1 MPPPMT
7 TSGIKATSTPGFAE
21 ARAQWNILRIL
32 HPLFSES
39 LPTTHYPGQSLIQ
52 GEALVRLNNEIT
64 RLRSE
69 IRLNIIRLDQHQDDL
84 EQLFGAPGI
93 EELVRSASILLN
105 AFETLIDDE
114 ILCEGGVDLSKAE
127 KLPPVAHLHF
137 SNDFCC

>member
-1 MPPPMT
+1 MSA
-7 TSGIKATSTPGFAE
+7 SGIKATSTSVFAE
-21 ARAQWNILRIL
+21 ARAQWNVLRTL
-32 HPLFSES
+32 HTLFSES
-39 LPTTHYPGQSLIQ
+39 LPTTHYSGQSLLQ

-84 EQLFGAPGI
+84 EQLVGGPGI
-93 EELVRSASILLN
+93 EELVQSASILLN

-127 KLPPVAHLHF
+127 KLPPVAHPHI